1 MSKRA
6 HNDYLELLANQGLI
20 GFTLLGLAIL
30 LLMIKLYQGLSKSL
44 NSKKKALQGLQ
55 IASFCSSLAI
65 LLHSLAD
72 FNFHLPVNVVYF
84 YLIIAI
90 GIKGQYFTDKN

>member
-44 NSKKKALQGLQ
+44 NSKKKSATG
-55 IASFCSSLAI
+55 ITNCKF
-65 LLHSLAD
+65 LLKSRHITPLTRG
-72 FNFHLPVNVVYF
+72 F
-84 YLIIAI
+84 
-90 GIKGQYFTDKN
+90 